1 VKGQLPPNT
10 FPCHNHAGDYAGLLH
25 YLKAV
30 AQIGVAKAKA
40 SGRETVSAMKA
51 MPTDDDAFGAGTIRK
66 DGRKL
71 HPTYLFLVKTPAES
85 TRPGD
90 IYKVLAET
98 SAEQSFR
105 PIADG
110 ACAMAKA

>member
-1 VKGQLPPNT
+1 M
-10 FPCHNHAGDYAGLLH
+10 
-25 YLKAV
+25 
-30 AQIGVAKAKA
+30 AKAKA
-40 SGRETVSAMKA
+40 SGRETVAAMKA
-51 MPTDDDAFGAGTIRK
+51 MPTDDDAFGAGAIRK

-85 TRPGD
+85 RGPGD
-90 IYKVLAET
+90 VYKVLAET